1 METIPVGSSPFFLL
15 FVINSLCLRG
25 TYRMELKMRLDKYLA
40 DMGVGKRSD
49 IKKNI
54 HAGKVQVA
62 GEIIKDPGFN
72 IPEADAV
79 STGNPAGNG
88 TAGST
93 GNAAGNSAGKPEV
106 LYLGEPVQYEA
117 FEYYML
123 NKPAGVISASEDK
136 HQVTVLDLMKE
147 RKRSDLYPVG
157 RLDKDTEGLLLI
169 TNDGELTH
177 RLLSPKH
184 HTDKVYFA
192 RVSGRVTAND
202 VKRFR
207 HGIRY
212 DEDLTALPAVLTI
225 LSSGDVSEVET
236 TIQEGKFHQIKKMF
250 LALGKE
256 VLYLKR
262 LSMGPVRLDETL
274 APGEYRRLTEAEI
287 NALKEL

>member
-1 METIPVGSSPFFLL
+1 
-15 FVINSLCLRG
+15 
-25 TYRMELKMRLDKYLA
+25 MELKMRLDKYLA

-79 STGNPAGNG
+79 
-88 TAGST
+88 ST